1 VHRILQWRYPTR
13 LNYLMAGIIT
23 GAIGVISEAAQIPG
37 PRDAQFSDLIVDG
50 LGIFGALGLLA
61 AFDRVVRAQLGRPMR
76 LALPA
81 IAGLSLGIACVPTVW
96 LSYALAQQYLTFPQL
111 NSFEHV
117 WERATFGQ
125 TNKARPRI
133 VDAPPG
139 WPVDGKSIARAEESG
154 RWGIMISLDPLPDW
168 RGYSQVSFVVA
179 STGEPFRLGIGV
191 RDMRQPDD
199 YGIRFYKS
207 VPIDATPRRVSV
219 TFEEILARES
229 ERPFDFGRVESLVLS
244 ADQPG
249 NSVGILVDDFRLDP

>member
-1 VHRILQWRYPTR
+1 
-13 LNYLMAGIIT
+13 
-23 GAIGVISEAAQIPG
+23 
-37 PRDAQFSDLIVDG
+37 
-50 LGIFGALGLLA
+50 
-61 AFDRVVRAQLGRPMR
+61 
-76 LALPA
+76 
-81 IAGLSLGIACVPTVW
+81 
-96 LSYALAQQYLTFPQL
+96 
-111 NSFEHV
+111 
-117 WERATFGQ
+117 
-125 TNKARPRI
+125 
-133 VDAPPG
+133 
-139 WPVDGKSIARAEESG
+139 
-154 RWGIMISLDPLPDW
+154 MISLDPLPDW

-199 YGIRFYKS
+199 YGIRFYKL